1 MSSAVTVLVPLAGAH
16 VELPSTL
23 ESLDEFFQNSGF
35 DVNVRVLDRRDGD
48 GWGAMLR
55 RGIGEAKE
63 SIVVIVDPD
72 MPYRAAA
79 VGDAVAAIDS
89 GGAEIVYGYRHP
101 EPAKRGEG
109 SPDATTF
116 SFGDPSPS
124 ARLRMT
130 PRIAGWLLT
139 DLLPDPRV
147 HLAAFSWDA
156 ARLLFGES
164 KLSGGACALEVAYLA
179 NKYAFRIEHLPVDGA
194 SPRRAY
200 GAMAALRSVVSIR
213 MTDRRNGYRAARRCP
228 ICFSSEVWTW
238 AQIPGNLVRACSRCK
253 CRYLN
258 RFADEE
264 EGLPVRRE
272 ILPNPAPCD
281 PFDETAHSRTARDR
295 TNETRLASLRK
306 LVPARAR
313 LLEVGVRDGGFGVA
327 AARDYEYV
335 GIDRAVAAARSA
347 RARGLEVY
355 CSTVTNFV
363 NTGPSFDAVTLY
375 HVFENMADPHDAL
388 SRVKDLIKPGGVLL
402 LTTFDTEGLLY
413 LLTERR
419 HMAHNFRTHLILYS
433 RSALIELLEHSGFE
447 IVSVGP
453 ALEYRDHKFI
463 RHRLARH
470 PIVAALLRP
479 FLRVLPDP
487 LPVSSGSI
495 RVVARRRGGARID
508 MRAIRSIEPT
518 HAR

>member
-16 VELPSTL
+16 LELPSTL
-23 ESLDEFFQNSGF
+23 ETVEELLQNSGF
-35 DVNVRVLDRRDGD
+35 EFTIRVLDRRDGD

-55 RGIGEAKE
+55 RGVSEAKE
-63 SIVVIVDPD
+63 SIVVVIDPD
-72 MPYRAAA
+72 LPYRVNAM
-79 VGDAVAAIDS
+79 GDALAMIDS
-89 GGAEIVYGYRHP
+89 GATEIVYGSLQHTNPWIVR
-101 EPAKRGEG
+101 A
-109 SPDATTF
+109 
-116 SFGDPSPS
+116 
-124 ARLRMT
+124 
-130 PRIAGWLLT
+130 LLAEQ
-139 DLLPDPRV
+139 LPDPTV

-164 KLSGGACALEVAYLA
+164 RLPGGGCALEIAYLA
-179 NKYAFRIEHLPVDGA
+179 NKYGFRIEQLRVDA
-194 SPRRAY
+194 EPSPRPAY
-200 GAMAALRSVVSIR
+200 GRLAALRSVVSIR

-253 CRYLN
+253 CRFLD
-258 RFADEE
+258 RFSEE
-264 EGLPVRRE
+264 REGLPVRRE

-281 PFDETAHSRTARDR
+281 PFDETQHSRTARDK
-295 TNETRLASLRK
+295 TNQRRLTSLRK

-313 LLEVGVRDGGFGVA
+313 LLEIGVRDGGFGMA

-335 GIDRAVAAARSA
+335 GIDRAAAAARAA

-363 NTGPSFDAVTLY
+363 NTGPAFDAVALY
-375 HVFENMADPHDAL
+375 HVFENMAEPHDAL
-388 SRVKDLIKPGGVLL
+388 AHVKELLKPGGVLL

-447 IVSVGP
+447 IVSVAP
-453 ALEYRDHKFI
+453 AVEYRDHKFL

-470 PIVAALLRP
+470 PIVGAAVRP
-479 FLRVLPDP
+479 FLKVLPDP

-508 MRAIRSIEPT
+508 IRAIRSIEPT

>member
-1 MSSAVTVLVPLAGAH
+1 MLMSSAVTVLVPLAGAH

-23 ESLDEFFQNSGF
+23 ESLEEFFQNSGF
-35 DVNVRVLDRRDGD
+35 DFNVRVLDRRDGD

-55 RGIGEAKE
+55 RGIGAAKE
-63 SIVVIVDPD
+63 GIVVGVDPD
-72 MPYRAAA
+72 MPYRASA

-89 GGAEIVYGYRHP
+89 GGAEIVYGTI
-101 EPAKRGEG
+101 G
-109 SPDATTF
+109 S
-116 SFGDPSPS
+116 
-124 ARLRMT
+124 RNRWLVRK
-130 PRIAGWLLT
+130 LLT

-164 KLSGGACALEVAYLA
+164 KLPGGACALEVAYLA
-179 NKYAFRIEHLPVDGA
+179 NKYGFRIEHLRVDGA

-200 GAMAALRSVVSIR
+200 GALAALRSVVSIR
-213 MTDRRNGYRAARRCP
+213 LTDRRNGYRAARRCP

-258 RFADEE
+258 RFADED

-272 ILPNPAPCD
+272 ILPNPVPCD
-281 PFDETAHSRTARDR
+281 PFDETAHSRTARDK
-295 TNETRLASLRK
+295 TNEKRLASLRK

-335 GIDRAVAAARSA
+335 GIDRAVAAARAA

-388 SRVKDLIKPGGVLL
+388 SRVKDLIKPGGLLL
-402 LTTFDTEGLLY
+402 LTTFDTEGLMY

-433 RSALIELLEHSGFE
+433 RSAVIELLEHSGFE
-447 IVSVGP
+447 IGSVGP
-453 ALEYRDHKFI
+453 ALEYRDHKFL

-470 PIVAALLRP
+470 PLVAAIVRP
-479 FLRVLPDP
+479 FVKLLPDP
-487 LPVSSGSI
+487 LPVSSGAI
-495 RVVARRRGGARID
+495 RVVAPPPRGRRPRRRAR
-508 MRAIRSIEPT
+508 PP
-518 HAR
+518 

>member
-23 ESLDEFFQNSGF
+23 EAVEDLFHDSGF
-35 DVNVRVLDRRDGD
+35 SLTVRVLDRRDGD
-48 GWGAMLR
+48 GWGGMLR
-55 RGIGEAKE
+55 RGVGEAKE
-63 SIVVIVDPD
+63 SIVVVVDPD
-72 MPYRAAA
+72 MPFRAAA
-79 VGDAVAAIDS
+79 IGDAVAAIDS
-89 GGAEIVYGYRHP
+89 GGADIVYGANGGR
-101 EPAKRGEG
+101 
-109 SPDATTF
+109 SP
-116 SFGDPSPS
+116 
-124 ARLRMT
+124 
-130 PRIAGWLLT
+130 WLVRAWLT
-139 DLLPDPRV
+139 DLLPDPGV

-156 ARLLFGES
+156 ARLLFAES
-164 KLSGGACALEVAYLA
+164 KLAGGGCALEAAYLA
-179 NKYAFRIEHLPVDGA
+179 NKYGFRIEHVRVSGEP

-200 GAMAALRSVVSIR
+200 GVLEALRSVVSIR
-213 MTDRRNGYRAARRCP
+213 MADRRNGYRAARRCP

-238 AQIPGNLVRACSRCK
+238 AQIPGNLVRACGRCK
-253 CRYLN
+253 CRFLN
-258 RFADEE
+258 HFAEE
-264 EGLPVRRE
+264 PEALPVRRE
-272 ILPNPAPCD
+272 LLPNPAPSD
-281 PFDETAHSRTARDR
+281 PFDETAHSRTARDK
-295 TNETRLASLRK
+295 TNEKRLAALRR

-313 LLEVGVRDGGFGVA
+313 VLEVGVRDGGFGLA
-327 AARDYEYV
+327 AAREYEYV
-335 GIDRAVAAARSA
+335 GIDRAVAAARAA

-375 HVFENMADPHDAL
+375 HVLENMADPHDAFA
-388 SRVKDLIKPGGVLL
+388 RVKDLIKPGGLLL

-419 HMAHNFRTHLILYS
+419 HMAHNFRAHVILYS
-433 RSALIELLEHSGFE
+433 RSAVIELLEHSGFE

-470 PIVAALLRP
+470 PAVGAMVRPLLQ
-479 FLRVLPDP
+479 LLPDP

-508 MRAIRSIEPT
+508 VRAIRSIEPT